1 MSNKIALATIQFRA
15 DAKGANVALESLRSS
30 ADNARRTVNEMQAA
44 LDKGIKTMKDSTGVE
59 FNVADRLRS
68 ATKEAKSFEAA
79 IRELMKGATALEEV
93 VRNIR
98 LGEIEKS
105 SRAELKGAINAANS
119 RLRPIREKEETGKLN
134 KEDLQKQREL
144 KEVITEAE
152 KQLNRLDRDTE
163 KVIETLRN
171 GGTVAESVLKKEQE
185 GLEKILS
192 LIPKGTEEYKQYAAQ
207 LKEIKTLVANIKQQ
221 EQIKATSLLGDQNLG
236 KYTEEQIRAAIDAGK
251 QLIQTY
257 KTASPEAK
265 ALADNIARAEQ
276 HLKNYGIEAARA
288 AAKEAEQ
295 IKTQEQAEKQLRIT
309 MNGRLRELPKLS
321 AEALAETKK
330 YWEAQKAGAAMGSAE
345 LAKYEANLKKI
356 ANQEEKRRRAQLDN
370 VLTQPGQYG
379 VAEVKAA
386 TQEMEKLR
394 DSVKQGSAAWLHYNK
409 MVEQGKAYLDG
420 LALQKINTQMQNLNT
435 LSAAGLAEVK
445 KYWEAQVSGAALGSK
460 ELDEYKVKL
469 EQVTAEEQRRTQLQA
484 QQRVGVLSSG
494 NLGQYTETQIR
505 QAIEAGQ
512 QLIKTY
518 ATGSTEAQELAQKIV
533 AAEQHLRQ
541 YGVEAERTAA
551 KEAEAVRK
559 AAEERAK
566 NDALM
571 KEQLQKQ
578 GALLSESALKQ
589 QQQYWQRLID
599 DPKTAASSLQEYK
612 NMLEQA
618 TTLLEK
624 VVVEEKQLSGSVVT
638 VNDALRLSNRLSQEA
653 IDERLRLAKIEKEE
667 ATDARTTLETSLE
680 LNRQRIETVERVLP
694 LVEEELNKQKELA
707 AVIEKAGKLRKEL
720 AIAQDE
726 RHPFA
731 RDYYKEEGDL
741 LKLHDEEIKKQ
752 VKVEEL
758 KEKLDNTDDTRKKR
772 HVRKELKRAEIEL
785 TEAREKSAAQAEKV
799 RVAEEKLA
807 QANEKVTKAEK
818 DLSAVMGGL
827 DYDTEKEK
835 LDGLTTKHKDLTS
848 FLEKEKKVR
857 DDLANAVSSAQSR
870 EKKAS
875 IELAQAENVT
885 QQSVEDAITV
895 LEKAQKNT
903 AQNTVEY
910 NEQAEALKRLKERL
924 GEMKGT
930 LMSLADAEKLAG
942 QLGTQGFSAT
952 TIQLQQAKKA
962 LVEAQQAAGRG
973 TPRFQELQEAINK
986 VDLELAKTGQLAEN
1000 VQRVLD
1006 KPKGQS
1012 LNALKQAVDQG
1023 RAALANMNRT
1033 TSEGQK
1039 QFDQLAA
1046 KVKAADF
1053 EMKQLQG
1060 TSKGTASAFGKAWS
1074 RLKTYITLYV
1084 GAAVAI
1090 QKITASLGD
1099 LMELS
1104 DKMGEVQK
1112 TTNLNAEA
1120 VGRLSDKLKDLDV
1133 RTPLADLMAVSASA
1147 GQLGLKT
1154 EEDIMGF
1161 TEAANKMMIALP
1173 EMGKEAATEM
1183 MRVAIA
1189 TGEVDKIRK
1198 EMSQGLIEGSSA
1210 TAVAMEKIA
1219 STIDRLRASSAS
1231 TAPEITDFVKRVGAV
1246 GAQSGISIDQ
1256 VAALGSTI
1264 SSLGMRVE
1272 MSATALSRM
1281 IPAIKNNAFSVAKA
1295 IGVTPE
1301 TLRNLFETGRG
1312 MEAIL
1317 LIFQHLKDAGKDAD
1331 SIEKSLGLGG
1341 MQEVMKELNQ
1351 QGARAGIVFAGLSQN
1366 VDELRKQLGVAN
1378 QAYEENIAIQR
1389 EFDRMNETAAA
1400 KWERLKNQFEEF
1412 FIGDASQR
1420 FMGGLIDTLRGF
1432 VDVLTG
1438 NVGPALQTVTVLIHT
1453 FLAYWG
1459 ALKLGLGE
1467 AIFVKAWEGLK
1478 NLGTTLSGLT
1488 TTTQRTI
1495 VYTKLLAKANEEL
1508 AVATTAVAQAEARQK
1523 IAAIEARMAQENLNK
1538 AMVANIWMAVAVAV
1552 GALVLQ
1558 VVRWIDAANEAGK
1571 EAAKFESELMRE
1583 QMQVDNLTDSIGK
1596 ARAKID
1602 ETNKDVERAQKAFNE
1617 AKKSLDGTRE
1627 STDRLTK
1634 AETELIE
1641 KQEAQRKAI
1650 AEHKRMIE
1658 QFNTEYG
1665 KYLGFMLS
1673 EVSSNLE
1680 LAQAR
1685 ELVNN
1690 KLRETIT
1697 LKKREA
1703 AITRVENKY
1712 GEDRDDAYA
1721 SLLGAARY
1729 ASTSKDSAGKM
1740 VQDPTKAAKV
1750 MNAITKAANNDKLSR
1765 EQFEKTITSFF
1776 KENKVGYRGT
1786 SLLSKALDYF
1796 DEVKNVR
1803 EKTNEVLEQYKAEDK
1818 ANREQSQKGLERQ
1831 YKAAAD
1837 TYLNLQRKYVKATG
1851 DARKQA
1857 AADML
1862 KQMDSINE
1870 MVDNSSNYFD
1880 MTEAD
1885 EKRSYNTFI
1894 KNGDARLKGMNAQRE
1909 KLLKEA
1915 GNAYQSRKKVGG
1927 GETSSIKTNPW
1938 GGSHEAESI
1947 DWKNMN
1953 ADQLVERRKQ
1963 MNEFVKAIQTD
1974 SDVQSVLKEDAALK
1988 AAIEKGMSSDMRT
2001 VIEWY
2006 NTERLKIQD
2015 ELHARHLTNTGAWQ
2029 DPKQQKARQKQFTDE
2044 MRAMLEE
2051 LDAYYT
2057 ERNQKIQD
2065 ARNND
2070 EITEGEAWRRTIKNE
2085 TEWYNRRAEL
2095 QKLYANRGSEVTAEE
2110 QQAIF
2115 NIIAEKT
2122 GDTAGFIKRS
2132 VENTVKFAQDVRK
2145 KDQKGEVEYRK
2156 WMADLMLGVEKDYL
2170 KSAKSIGKQ
2179 VKFIEETL
2187 AKERPY
2193 DSITK
2198 NLQDN
2203 LDKMGILA
2211 VRYKRINDEL
2221 EAQGKE
2227 KKYSDA
2233 QIKAA
2238 TFDEM
2243 AFYLKNA
2250 ADAWS
2255 IDIDELLRRM
2265 VKEGM
2270 AVTAEE
2276 ISKSD
2281 MLKQAV
2287 MGQLRKTFEEVQN
2300 AIKKEA
2306 SQIKKNVDII
2316 WNDDSQGPGGTSM
2329 KSAFEKAISQLG
2341 MQQDSVSRA
2350 NSLINAGFASEDV
2363 AARLA
2368 LKQIEMQMRMQ
2379 KAQFDM
2385 FRVQAAQRIKA
2396 LAQEAKEHER
2406 IADSMAKEGQLDEA
2420 KKERLMATNALQ
2432 DAENMKKALGL
2443 TLTQE
2448 TKEEEKQKTELLK
2461 LQEESQARLYKE
2473 LQDWVS
2479 LMTKGLQ
2486 GVFEAA
2492 NFYNSS
2498 DYNNLA
2504 VARAGGSFNRT
2515 TTETVTNSSSS
2526 TTKNTSTSRHT
2537 STGTSQT
2544 TSTKKTEQGSTA
2556 AEEGQSKSS
2565 TSKNSASNTDTHTT
2579 TSTTGTKTSTSTREK
2594 QVDYYIIE
2602 NAGTKDAVATQV
2614 SMTEEEYYEKKI
2626 ELDRDNAIKEA
2637 WKNLLDEL
2645 NMKMSETITDQI
2657 NAMFQNAAINANT
2670 EASKLN
2676 AEALKL
2682 NTEGEQQLT
2691 AALKELATTEA
2702 LKVAREAN
2710 DFSAAYQEGGNG
2722 RTLGTGDMGVDE
2734 NGVPN
2739 ALKEPEA
2746 EGPVIPK
2753 APWQMTEEERAQ
2765 AQEGMATLWN
2775 SYAEYGTAAMQ
2786 NMTDATAEM
2795 PSIVTNPS
2803 YMMTEEQREVAVGN
2817 NASLQQQLT
2826 EQEITNAN
2834 LKADGII
2841 AASNRAKNAVI
2852 ANEQQM
2858 GKTTTYTN
2866 NQNAKSTQAAMAK
2879 MTLATQLYGLAYQT
2893 MSNDN
2898 LNATQKFL
2906 MFAVQAAGQA
2916 AISMLTTNMA
2926 QEEADS
2932 KAKLPGIFGKAVE
2945 GLGPIAGPIAFAA
2958 MTALLG
2964 GLMGMAVS
2972 AVSKGKS
2979 EIAQATGASTSSNA
2993 KSISAG
2999 KLMTG
3004 MLTYGEGNVNEFTDP
3019 SSLTPGRSYNV
3030 DSADGKT
3037 YRAKYMGVGAKTHL
3051 TNGPEFHLVG
3061 ERGREAIIDAHT
3073 TRLMQMDDTGI
3084 WQAIQTLYNGGSLCH
3099 SVMRRKGRGMAAFAD
3114 GNIDEFETMAD
3125 GGGLMAGGAGLS
3137 SEQMMALQASIDRQ
3151 SDLLERAMTDGIH
3164 AYFDVY
3170 GRGGLIDSYDTG
3182 KKTVTSHGERY

>member
-59 FNVADRLRS
+59 FNVADRLRA
-68 ATKEAKSFEAA
+68 ATKEAKGFESA
-79 IRELMKGATALEEV
+79 IHELMKGATALEEV

-105 SRAELKGAINAANS
+105 SRAELKGAINAAES
-119 RLRPIREKEETGKLN
+119 RKRSVRGSD
-134 KEDLQKQREL
+134 EDSLKMQREL
-144 KEVITEAE
+144 NIVIEE
-152 KQLNRLDRDTE
+152 SRKQLNNLDRDTQ
-163 KVIETLRN
+163 KVIDTLKN
-171 GGTVAESVLKKEQE
+171 GGTVAESVLNKEQK
-185 GLEKILS
+185 GLQEILS

-251 QLIQTY
+251 LLIQTY

-345 LAKYEANLKKI
+345 LAKYETNLKKI

-420 LALQKINTQMQNLNT
+420 LALQKVETQMQNLST

-445 KYWEAQVSGAALGSK
+445 KYWEAQVSGAALGSR

-612 NMLEQA
+612 RNLLDVQRAQQA
-618 TTLLEK
+618 QTQIK
-624 VVVEEKQLSGSVVT
+624 G
-638 VNDALRLSNRLSQEA
+638 QEA
-653 IDERLRLAKIEKEE
+653 LTFFRGD
-667 ATDARTTLETSLE
+667 TS
-680 LNRQRIETVERVLP
+680 N
-694 LVEEELNKQKELA
+694 A
-707 AVIEKAGKLRKEL
+707 
-720 AIAQDE
+720 
-726 RHPFA
+726 
-731 RDYYKEEGDL
+731 
-741 LKLHDEEIKKQ
+741 
-752 VKVEEL
+752 
-758 KEKLDNTDDTRKKR
+758 
-772 HVRKELKRAEIEL
+772 
-785 TEAREKSAAQAEKV
+785 SAAQIKE
-799 RVAEEKLA
+799 
-807 QANEKVTKAEK
+807 QADA
-818 DLSAVMGGL
+818 L
-827 DYDTEKEK
+827 
-835 LDGLTTKHKDLTS
+835 
-848 FLEKEKKVR
+848 KKYR
-857 DDLANAVSSAQSR
+857 DSLPQQTN
-870 EKKAS
+870 AS
-875 IELAQAENVT
+875 I
-885 QQSVEDAITV
+885 
-895 LEKAQKNT
+895 
-903 AQNTVEY
+903 
-910 NEQAEALKRLKERL
+910 
-924 GEMKGT
+924 
-930 LMSLADAEKLAG
+930 
-942 QLGTQGFSAT
+942 
-952 TIQLQQAKKA
+952 IQ
-962 LVEAQQAAGRG
+962 EIDGY
-973 TPRFQELQEAINK
+973 
-986 VDLELAKTGQLAEN
+986 LAKTGKTAEKATQEMIELSKAMSVSANSGKSAFGISKQNMEQLDFLKEQKRLLEEQMASVAKGSFTWQELNRELAEVNAQMQRLPFAGTTEDLQKAQKAIEQALATTDKGTPKYERLRMALSRIKAEMAGAGISAQKTQEVLANPKAEKSMDVLKAAIARARAEMDVMGQRAERLRYLIEQASGSETSRHRLESLQKELRKTEADMAQLTKGTKECDFAQKQLAN
-1000 VQRVLD
+1000 
-1006 KPKGQS
+1006 
-1012 LNALKQAVDQG
+1012 
-1023 RAALANMNRT
+1023 
-1033 TSEGQK
+1033 
-1039 QFDQLAA
+1039 
-1046 KVKAADF
+1046 
-1053 EMKQLQG
+1053 
-1060 TSKGTASAFGKAWS
+1060 TSKGAASSFEKAWS

-1120 VGRLSDKLKDLDV
+1120 VGRLSEKLKALDV

-1219 STIDRLRASSAS
+1219 STVDRLRASSAS

-1331 SIEKSLGLGG
+1331 SIEKMLGLGG
-1341 MQEVMKELNQ
+1341 MQDVMKQLNQ

-1389 EFDRMNETAAA
+1389 EFDRMNDTAAA

-1508 AVATTAVAQAEARQK
+1508 AVATTAVAQAETRQK
-1523 IAAIEARMAQENLNK
+1523 VAAIEARMAQEGLNK

-1571 EAAKFESELMRE
+1571 EAAKFESELIRE
-1583 QMQVDNLTDSIGK
+1583 QIQVDNLTESIGK

-1602 ETNKDVERAQKAFNE
+1602 ETNKDVEKAQKAFNE

-1641 KQEAQRKAI
+1641 KQEAQRKAL

-1673 EVSSNLE
+1673 EVSSNIE

-1685 ELVNN
+1685 ELVND

-1729 ASTSKDSAGKM
+1729 ASTSKDNTGKM

-1796 DEVKNVR
+1796 DEVKKVR
-1803 EKTNEVLEQYKAEDK
+1803 EKTNDVLEQYKGEDK

-1831 YKAAAD
+1831 YTAAVG
-1837 TYLNLQRKYVKATG
+1837 TYLDLQRKYVKATG

-1880 MTEAD
+1880 MTEED

-1953 ADQLVERRKQ
+1953 ADQLVARRKQ

-1988 AAIEKGMSSDMRT
+1988 KAIEKGMSSDMRT

-2015 ELHARHLTNTGAWQ
+2015 ELHARHLTNTGDWQ
-2029 DPKQQKARQKQFTDE
+2029 DPKKQAARKKQFTDE
-2044 MRAMLEE
+2044 MKAYLEE

-2057 ERNQKIQD
+2057 ERNQKIQN
-2065 ARNND
+2065 ARND
-2070 EITEGEAWRRTIKNE
+2070 EEITEGEAWRQTIENE
-2085 TEWYNRRAEL
+2085 SEWHQRRAEL
-2095 QKLYANRGSEVTAEE
+2095 QKMYSNKSAEVVKDE
-2110 QQAIF
+2110 QDAIHS
-2115 NIIAEKT
+2115 IIAKRT
-2122 GDTAGFIKRS
+2122 GDDVAYIEKSIQKTKQ
-2132 VENTVKFAQDVRK
+2132 FAEQVRK
-2145 KDQKGEVEYRK
+2145 ADPRGEDEYRK
-2156 WMADLMLGVEKDYL
+2156 WQADLGLGWEKDFMQQ
-2170 KSAKSIGKQ
+2170 AKAIGKQ
-2179 VKFIEETL
+2179 VKFMTDTL
-2187 AKERPY
+2187 AKERPFNG
-2193 DSITK
+2193 ITE
-2198 NLQDN
+2198 NLELN
-2203 LDKMGILA
+2203 LTKMGILVGNVPDKMHFLLGQIEDAYTLDVKQMVDRVAQAGFTEWAKQLQGDVSMQQAMLAQLRTAYEA
-2211 VRYKRINDEL
+2211 VQ
-2221 EAQGKE
+2221 EA
-2227 KKYSDA
+2227 
-2233 QIKAA
+2233 I
-2238 TFDEM
+2238 
-2243 AFYLKNA
+2243 
-2250 ADAWS
+2250 
-2255 IDIDELLRRM
+2255 R
-2265 VKEGM
+2265 KEG
-2270 AVTAEE
+2270 ARIKKDA
-2276 ISKSD
+2276 D
-2281 MLKQAV
+2281 MMWKLALTPDGKNLKQEIDAAMV
-2287 MGQLRKTFEEVQN
+2287 NMTQQQ
-2300 AIKKEA
+2300 EA
-2306 SQIKKNVDII
+2306 
-2316 WNDDSQGPGGTSM
+2316 
-2329 KSAFEKAISQLG
+2329 
-2341 MQQDSVSRA
+2341 VSRA
-2350 NSLINAGFASEDV
+2350 NSLIGAGTASENV
-2363 AARLA
+2363 ASRVAIKQMQLQLSVQQAQFALMRKMGDEKAQYLDQLAEQYEKENKLKEAERARL
-2368 LKQIEMQMRMQ
+2368 
-2379 KAQFDM
+2379 
-2385 FRVQAAQRIKA
+2385 
-2396 LAQEAKEHER
+2396 
-2406 IADSMAKEGQLDEA
+2406 
-2420 KKERLMATNALQ
+2420 
-2432 DAENMKKALGL
+2432 DAENVRKSLDIAI
-2443 TLTQE
+2443 T
-2448 TKEEEKQKTELLK
+2448 EEKKKQAEITKHIAKE
-2461 LQEESQARLYKE
+2461 QEEIQNRLYKDLRE
-2473 LQDWVS
+2473 LS
-2479 LMTKGLQ
+2479 GLLTKGLQ
-2486 GVFEAA
+2486 GVFEAV

-2504 VARAGGSFNRT
+2504 VTRAGGSYNKNTTKTTSYSTSSKVTDTGKHSTSTSASSTSTKTNKTDSSDASQASKSSYSDTNRDQSVNRSATSDTHSTTNTSQSKTSTT
-2515 TTETVTNSSSS
+2515 TTE
-2526 TTKNTSTSRHT
+2526 KI
-2537 STGTSQT
+2537 
-2544 TSTKKTEQGSTA
+2544 
-2556 AEEGQSKSS
+2556 QS
-2565 TSKNSASNTDTHTT
+2565 
-2579 TSTTGTKTSTSTREK
+2579 
-2594 QVDYYIIE
+2594 YYIID
-2602 NAGTKDAVATQV
+2602 NAGTKDAVAREV
-2614 SMTEEEYYEKKI
+2614 EMSEEEYYEKKI

-2657 NAMFQNAAINANT
+2657 NAMFQQEAIDTNTAA
-2670 EASKLN
+2670 LR
-2676 AEALKL
+2676 L
-2682 NTEGEQQLT
+2682 NTDALTGLT
-2691 AALKELATTEA
+2691 AALGASPETRNQKPETGDWARDAQGMALDDSGNIVYPIHPTETESAKPLFPTSAEDWEKTREQMGETFQFAGEKMIETNEMLNEAGVKPLFPQPMTDDEVTKTIDNYGLIQDSMAEKVIETGQMVQDAGVQPLTPQMMSDEEVQAQIDQANTLAQGKIDAQNAVAANKVNTDQQQVKSETSTDQQMTTS
-2702 LKVAREAN
+2702 AN
-2710 DFSAAYQEGGNG
+2710 SMYAKMIQAANLYGIAYQ
-2722 RTLGTGDMGVDE
+2722 
-2734 NGVPN
+2734 
-2739 ALKEPEA
+2739 A
-2746 EGPVIPK
+2746 
-2753 APWQMTEEERAQ
+2753 
-2765 AQEGMATLWN
+2765 
-2775 SYAEYGTAAMQ
+2775 
-2786 NMTDATAEM
+2786 
-2795 PSIVTNPS
+2795 
-2803 YMMTEEQREVAVGN
+2803 
-2817 NASLQQQLT
+2817 
-2826 EQEITNAN
+2826 
-2834 LKADGII
+2834 
-2841 AASNRAKNAVI
+2841 
-2852 ANEQQM
+2852 
-2858 GKTTTYTN
+2858 
-2866 NQNAKSTQAAMAK
+2866 
-2879 MTLATQLYGLAYQT
+2879 

-2898 LNATQKFL
+2898 LNTAQKFE
-2906 MFAVQAAGQA
+2906 MIAVQAAGQA
-2916 AISMLTTNMA
+2916 AISALTASMSQNAA
-2926 QEEADS
+2926 QVAADTPAVAS
-2932 KAKLPGIFGKAVE
+2932 KTFAQ
-2945 GLGPIAGPIAFAA
+2945 LGPIGGPAAFAA
-2958 MTALLG
+2958 ITALLG
-2964 GLMGMAVS
+2964 GLLGV
-2972 AVSKGKS
+2972 AVSKIAKS
-2979 EIAQATGASTSSNA
+2979 KQEIAQATGVSASGTNV
-2993 KSISAG
+2993 SAG

-3030 DSADGKT
+3030 DSADGRT
-3037 YRAKYMGVGAKTHL
+3037 YRARYMGADPKTHL

-3084 WQAIQTLYNGGSLCH
+3084 WQAIQTLYNGGSLRH

-3114 GNIDEFETMAD
+3114 GNIDEFETTAD

-3137 SEQMMALQASIDRQ
+3137 PEQMMALQASIDRQ

-3182 KKTVTSHGERY
+3182 KKTVNSHGERY